1 MSLCSKNS
9 FASSANITV
18 FEKLKAVGRLLMYI
32 KDNSGPRIDPC
43 GTPLVTFCLFVLVCL
58 LMQIYCFL
66 FVR

>member
-1 MSLCSKNS
+1 MSLCSKNR

-18 FEKLKAVGRLLMYI
+18 LEKLEALGRLLTYI
-32 KDNSGPRIDPC
+32 EDNSGPRIDPC
-43 GTPLVTFCLFVLVCL
+43 GTPLVNFCLFVLVSL

>member
-1 MSLCSKNS
+1 
-9 FASSANITV
+9 
-18 FEKLKAVGRLLMYI
+18 MYI

-43 GTPLVTFCLFVLVCL
+43 GTPLVTFCLFVLVSL